1 MRRATPHDRT
11 ALSPRTALSLPIALS
26 PYSKPGRPKP
36 NGLPIRLYRYVRTC
50 VHVGEGVATTL
61 LVFPL
66 VSPARKRALVKRWSG
81 RLLRILAVDAQVQG
95 DIGARGGNVLV
106 VANHISWLDIFVLNS
121 VHPVRFVAKSELARW
136 PIVGAMITGAGTLF
150 IERTKRRDT
159 RRVNHHVAHVLAA
172 GDVVA
177 IFPEGTTTDGTDMLP
192 FKSSLLQPIVEAAGH
207 VQPVAIRY
215 RAPDGTQ
222 SVAPAYVGD
231 TSFAQSFWEVCGARA
246 LTVQLIATAALPARE
261 GHRRTLAR
269 EAENAIRTVLSAPD
283 DAMAPGIPAGLRG
296 EHP

>member
-1 MRRATPHDRT
+1 MPV
-11 ALSPRTALSLPIALS
+11 
-26 PYSKPGRPKP
+26 
-36 NGLPIRLYRYVRTC
+36 RLYRYVRTC
-50 VHVGEGVATTL
+50 LHVGGGVATTL

-121 VHPVRFVAKSELARW
+121 VHPVRFVAKSELSRW

-177 IFPEGTTTDGTDMLP
+177 IFPEGTTTDGLDMLP
-192 FKSSLLQPIVEAAGH
+192 FKSSLLQPIVEAEGH

-215 RAPDGTQ
+215 RAPDGTL

-231 TSFAQSFWEVCGARA
+231 TSFAQSFWAVCGVRA
-246 LTVQLIATAALPARE
+246 LTVQLIATTALPARG
-261 GHRRTLAR
+261 GHRRALAR
-269 EAENAIRTVLSAPD
+269 DAEDAIRTVLAAPD
-283 DAMAPGIPAGLRG
+283 AARAPGTPAGHRG